1 MMQPILEDLF
11 FGPLATPSLSQ
22 EIRFRWEDSQRRVRV
37 IYAGLTIADSKRVMR
52 LLEFGR
58 LPVYYFP
65 LEDVRQEVL
74 EATDH
79 HTHSPLK
86 EEASYWTI
94 HVGDRVAENAAWS
107 YPSPPLTGP
116 QVKGYVAFY
125 WNKMDAWYEEDE
137 QVYGHARDPYKR
149 VEILPSSRH
158 VRVVLGD
165 QTIAETHH
173 PQLLLETGGP
183 TRYYLPEQDVR
194 MDLLEASGTTTRCPY
209 KGQASYW
216 SARIGASIFK
226 DIVWIYRDPLPACSP
241 IAGLLCF
248 FNERVDA
255 IYVDDEPV
263 PKPITP
269 WSQ

>member
-1 MMQPILEDLF
+1 MQPILEDLF

-22 EIRFRWEDSQRRVRV
+22 QIPFRWEDGQRRVRV

-65 LEDVRQEVL
+65 LEDVRQKVL

-79 HTHSPLK
+79 YTHSPLK
-86 EEASYWTI
+86 EEACYWTI

-107 YPSPPLTGP
+107 YPSPPPNGP

-137 QVYGHARDPYKR
+137 QVYAHARDPYKR
-149 VEILPSSRH
+149 LEILPSSRH

-173 PQLLLETGGP
+173 PRLLLETGGP

-216 SARIGASIFK
+216 SARIGASVFK
-226 DIVWIYRDPLPACSP
+226 DIVWSYRDPLPACSP